1 MNIKSFFGV
10 KSPTNDSN
18 NLEKLN
24 TVELSSNQEL
34 RMREPLSSQEIK
46 LAATNVSGL
55 FSY

>member
-1 MNIKSFFGV
+1 MNIKSLFGV
-10 KSPTNDSN
+10 KSPTNDSS

-24 TVELSSNQEL
+24 TIELSSSQEL
-34 RMREPLSSQEIK
+34 RMCEPLSSQEIK